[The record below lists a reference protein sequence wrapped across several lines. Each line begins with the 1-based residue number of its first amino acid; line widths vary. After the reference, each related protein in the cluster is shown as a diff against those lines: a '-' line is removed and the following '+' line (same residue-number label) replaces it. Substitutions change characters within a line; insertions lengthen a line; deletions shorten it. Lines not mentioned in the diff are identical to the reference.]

1 MDDQSSIESNNLQSS
16 KRQET
21 KDKLKLNVWLNSPL
35 LVAIVSG
42 LFGTG
47 LGAFI
52 QAAFQGYW
60 NFQLERQKFEF
71 SLIQES
77 LEIEEGLIKNQNERQ
92 EAAKRLEFLVKSGI
106 IKSLDSDSIEKLAK
120 NPDDLPTFPRSESA
134 YNGRQIRLK
143 ANISSIPCQLVS
155 ISIRGKNQNNDEV
168 SWEKSYEKPYPTI
181 ALTKDWWWKGNVN
194 IKIKCLNEGQQFE
207 RSFTV
212 YIPTK
217 GNVWANVT
225 YDIDKDKLIDH
236 P

>member
-1 MDDQSSIESNNLQSS
+1 MNDRSSTEANNSQSS
-16 KRQET
+16 KQQET

-168 SWEKSYEKPYPTI
+168 YWEKSYEKPYPTI

-207 RSFTV
+207 RSFTA
-212 YIPTK
+212 YIPAK